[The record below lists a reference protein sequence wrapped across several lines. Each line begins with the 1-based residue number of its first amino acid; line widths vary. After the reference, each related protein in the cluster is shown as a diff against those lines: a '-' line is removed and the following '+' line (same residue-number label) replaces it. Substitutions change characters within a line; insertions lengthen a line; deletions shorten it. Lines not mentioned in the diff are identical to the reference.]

1 MKIQI
6 LNTFLDGRDRFEK
19 DDVLTVQPTDTETS
33 EQRGARFVA
42 AGWAK
47 DLAGQVATGE
57 PATGEAALDIHNS
70 TLGVTS
76 TTKG

>member
-6 LNTFLDGRDRFEK
+6 LNTFLDGRDRYEAGDIRTVP
-19 DDVLTVQPTDTETS
+19 DDD
-33 EQRGARFVA
+33 GARFVA

-57 PATGEAALDIHNS
+57 PATGEAALDIHKS

>member
-19 DDVLTVQPTDTETS
+19 DDIRTVPDDD
-33 EQRGARFVA
+33 GARFVA

-47 DLAGQVATGE
+47 DMAGQIATGE
-57 PATGEAALDIHNS
+57 PVTGEASLDIHNATHAS
-70 TLGVTS
+70 TS
-76 TTKG
+76 TIKGA